1 MAAPTLSAAS
11 ERDAGPH
18 FAYSLV
24 NWNDGALPMTALVRR
39 RRLKFAACGLQKCD
53 ALVHMRLS
61 ADRIADAHAG
71 RNCRAEQRNACSRK
85 CVMRKSPSR
94 LPLGNGS

>member
-1 MAAPTLSAAS
+1 
-11 ERDAGPH
+11 
-18 FAYSLV
+18 
-24 NWNDGALPMTALVRR
+24 
-39 RRLKFAACGLQKCD
+39 
-53 ALVHMRLS
+53 MRLS

-71 RNCRAEQRNACSRK
+71 RNRRAEQRNACSRK